1 MIWDKVLSGTLGSE
15 ISEPLT
21 YSTIKMYNP
30 KKDAEALNPRVLLPK
45 YLRGLLNQRPDD
57 KVVPKNETVCNLL
70 CEIIAFSGWNPPPAI
85 EMKKYSRKKVSE
97 LSDLILQK
105 CNVRVPM
112 NQLPD
117 VGYQI
122 EYFMDLFQYIKGP
135 K

>member
-15 ISEPLT
+15 VSEPLT

-30 KKDAEALNPRVLLPK
+30 KKDKEDLNPRVLLPN
-45 YLRGLLNQRPDD
+45 YLRGLLAQRPDD
-57 KVVPKNETVCNLL
+57 KVIPKNETVCNLL
-70 CEIIAFSGWNPPPAI
+70 CDIIAFSAWNPPPVI
-85 EMKKYSRKKVSE
+85 DTKKYSRRKVSE

-105 CNVRVPM
+105 CNVRVPT

-122 EYFMDLFQYIKGP
+122 EYFIDLFQYIKEP